1 MCSCRF
7 SIIYWWIFFFINNNY
22 YVMGCWDFYLKINLK
37 ISWKL
42 IIYRSK
48 YIICIGFYFLLVLVV
63 IVVCFWNYEG

>member
-1 MCSCRF
+1 
-7 SIIYWWIFFFINNNY
+7 
-22 YVMGCWDFYLKINLK
+22 MGCWDFYLKINLK